1 MALREVVV
9 LGAGFSTPVL
19 IRLLQRWGYMVHV
32 VDADGRKAEGR
43 LLPNYPGVAHAYDF
57 LKVEDRQAIADL
69 VRRSGLVISML
80 PPAMHPQ
87 VIDLALSV
95 GTPVLTASYIT
106 PEVRR
111 YEEAARRARV
121 PILMECGLDPGIDH
135 LLLHHL
141 LEGLDLNRV
150 EVLAIRTMAGAL
162 PHPEVVE
169 GDGNPWKYY
178 FTWAP
183 HQVVRAG
190 KRLTRYWQA
199 SRFRTVPYEEVFAL
213 PVCVPLS
220 RWMGSSALPDLEA
233 YPNGDVLPYW
243 RWLDLPA
250 LRLFWRGSL
259 RYPGFIRAWK
269 KLIDLGLT
277 REDRY
282 YPEGEPITPAGLWR
296 AAGHAPDDGNAYRD
310 RYLRWLGFPDREE
323 PVVSVEGSGRKTLVD
338 ALELL
343 LRARWQMRAGASD
356 VVYLYEDILYREG
369 NRYFCKRVLLEMEGC
384 YPEETAVA
392 RGVGLPLAVVARL
405 ILDGEVV
412 LSGGVHLPLHSVIVS
427 SVVLA
432 LRSVGWCRWYERTE
446 EVEASAIDGWIRLQE
461 AAPV

>member
-1 MALREVVV
+1 MREVVV

-19 IRLLQRWGYMVHV
+19 IRLLQQWGYMVHV
-32 VDADGRKAEGR
+32 VDADRKKAEER
-43 LLPNYPGVAHAYDF
+43 LLPNYPGAVHTYDF
-57 LKVEDRQAIADL
+57 LKDRDRQAIARLIRGAD
-69 VRRSGLVISML
+69 LVISML

-87 VIDLALSV
+87 VIELALSV

-106 PEVRR
+106 PEVRQ

-135 LLLHHL
+135 LVLHHL
-141 LEGLDLNRV
+141 LGSLDVNRV
-150 EVLAIRTMAGAL
+150 EILAIRTMAGAL
-162 PHPEVVE
+162 PHPEVVAK
-169 GDGNPWKYY
+169 DSNPWKYY

-190 KRLTRYWQA
+190 RRLTRYWQA
-199 SRFRTVPYEEVFAL
+199 SRFRIVPYEEVFAL
-213 PVCVPLS
+213 PVRVSLS

-250 LRLFWRGSL
+250 LQLFWRGSL

-282 YPEGEPITPAGLWR
+282 YPEGAPITPAGLWR
-296 AAGHAPDDGNAYRD
+296 AAGNAPDDGDAYRD
-310 RYLRWLGFPDREE
+310 RYLRWLGFPDEEE
-323 PVVSVEGSGRKTLVD
+323 PEVPVVESGRKTLLD

-343 LRARWQMRAGASD
+343 LRARWQMPAGASD
-356 VVYLYEDILYREG
+356 VVYLYEDVLYREG
-369 NRYFCKRVLLEMEGC
+369 NRYLCRRVLIEMEGR

-392 RGVGLPLAVVARL
+392 RGVGLPLAVVAQMLLEREIEL
-405 ILDGEVV
+405 P
-412 LSGGVHLPLHSVIVS
+412 GGVYLPLDAVIVRR
-427 SVVLA
+427 VLEA
-432 LRSVGWCRWYERTE
+432 LCAVDWCRWHERVE
-446 EVEASAIDGWIRLQE
+446 EIEPSVVDAWVMLRE
-461 AAPV
+461 AALV